1 MNRRG
6 IKNVED
12 GADRQEKRKTPISYI
27 EGQHAKGWCDRNTRN
42 TLGKD
47 LTCLFA
53 DSNEFRINT
62 DCDAVRS
69 RRHGK
74 GSVVCLRA
82 HGHCHKS
89 SRDSN
94 NVKWFAQKQR

>member
-1 MNRRG
+1 MSTVLIAGGESTEEKSVITQQN
-6 IKNVED
+6 D
-12 GADRQEKRKTPISYI
+12 GLT
-27 EGQHAKGWCDRNTRN
+27 CN

-74 GSVVCLRA
+74 GSVVSLRA
-82 HGHCHKS
+82 RGHCHKS
-89 SRDSN
+89 SPDSN